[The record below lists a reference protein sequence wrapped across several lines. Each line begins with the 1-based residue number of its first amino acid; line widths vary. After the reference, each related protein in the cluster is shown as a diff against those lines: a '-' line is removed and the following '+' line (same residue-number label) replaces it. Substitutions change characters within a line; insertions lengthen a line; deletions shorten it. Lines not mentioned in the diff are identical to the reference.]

1 MRRHS
6 YLLLILCLGVAQGLF
21 AQTPIPPPP
30 IEAVPDSDKFMSE
43 FMNMLA
49 TLALIIVF
57 IFIATWF
64 LKRMLNVKVQ
74 QMNTTSLIKI
84 TERRSLSPK
93 TVLYLL
99 EIRDKEIAVA
109 ETSQGL
115 TLLGEFTL
123 PAQSELKTSK
133 NFQEILEQ
141 TKHENKL

>member
-6 YLLLILCLGVAQGLF
+6 YLLLILCLGIAQGLF
-21 AQTPIPPPP
+21 AQAPLPPPP
-30 IEAVPDSDKFMSE
+30 IEAPPDSDKFMSE
-43 FMNMLA
+43 FMNMLS
-49 TLALIIVF
+49 TLAIIIVF

-109 ETSQGL
+109 ETAQGL
-115 TLLGEFTL
+115 TLLGEFAL
-123 PAQSELKTSK
+123 PAQPELKTSK

-141 TKHENKL
+141 TKHENKP